1 MAQKKGIL
9 IDATGGGSGWIGG
22 LYYKKNVLF
31 SLMNNRY
38 IIENYFFVVISEEE
52 NRHLFDEFEGKIQFI
67 PFETSGFGGR
77 TGRLKFARTIYVCI
91 KHHCKYI
98 FPCGNSKMH
107 RFGIIPIHWNPDFQ
121 HNRLPGFFGPME
133 VTERDRTCRNYAE
146 DQFPLVLSSN
156 DSLNDYRKF
165 YDAEG
170 DKAYVVPFVSYI
182 ESLIRQ
188 LSPVKE
194 EEILKKY
201 KLDGQKYVC
210 IMNQFWQHKN
220 HGEVLD
226 AMKIYFSRNPD
237 SRLIFTFTGKLEDYR
252 ALDYIEKLKNLFAKK
267 TISDHSRLLGFIDRI
282 EQIAIMK
289 NALFV
294 IQPSLFEGWGT
305 VVEDAKVLDK
315 RILLSDIPV
324 HREQRSLKC
333 RLFDP
338 HDPQTLA
345 ELIEEEAA
353 KEQNDDVEAG
363 IADMYRRAAEYS
375 KGFEQL
381 LKEQEKCRE

>member
-1 MAQKKGIL
+1 M
-9 IDATGGGSGWIGG
+9 
-22 LYYKKNVLF
+22 
-31 SLMNNRY
+31 
-38 IIENYFFVVISEEE
+38 
-52 NRHLFDEFEGKIQFI
+52 
-67 PFETSGFGGR
+67 
-77 TGRLKFARTIYVCI
+77 
-91 KHHCKYI
+91 
-98 FPCGNSKMH
+98 
-107 RFGIIPIHWNPDFQ
+107 
-121 HNRLPGFFGPME
+121 
-133 VTERDRTCRNYAE
+133 
-146 DQFPLVLSSN
+146 
-156 DSLNDYRKF
+156 
-165 YDAEG
+165 
-170 DKAYVVPFVSYI
+170 VPFVSYI